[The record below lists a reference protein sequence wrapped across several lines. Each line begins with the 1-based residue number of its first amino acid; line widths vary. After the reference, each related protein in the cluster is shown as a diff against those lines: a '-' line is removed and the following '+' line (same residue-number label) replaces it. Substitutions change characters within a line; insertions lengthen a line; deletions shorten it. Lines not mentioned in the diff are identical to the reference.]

1 MISSMMARLQGL
13 KQDGAGL
20 GKDAVARPTEEQ
32 TTLAS
37 PEAGPS
43 KVPVSASTAIPRP
56 SLRVL
61 DMLSS
66 LHIPQTFDSGNANV
80 KGKRRMDGPILPL
93 GLLSFKEWQA
103 LFEDLVSMKNSGRL

>member
-20 GKDAVARPTEEQ
+20 GIDAVAPTEEQ
-32 TTLAS
+32 TALAS

-43 KVPVSASTAIPRP
+43 KVPVSASTATPRP

-80 KGKRRMDGPILPL
+80 KGKGRMDGPILPL
-93 GLLSFKEWQA
+93 GLLSLKEWQA
-103 LFEDLVSMKNSGRL
+103 LFEDLVSMKNSGTL